1 MEKIF
6 NPNIKTQQD
15 IKLNFDIVKQKI
27 KFPDLMEGKP
37 INSLG
42 LKYEPEIEKYSDKIT
57 NAFDTLTGATV
68 THIYNNKPVRLKL
81 TDLSLVAPLCKFFIN
96 ETGGELSE
104 VTVTRNCVTD
114 VPSPVYRSDFIESEH
129 WYSELWHVDGF
140 KNGNFKIGIYLT
152 DVVDEGCAPF
162 EYLPNPEENFYV
174 NAKIFGV
181 ESRFFNLN
189 PKETIKVLAPKNTTL
204 IFTPDFIHKGNYAR
218 THHRDFIMIGF
229 NQGRVDE
236 TAKEV
241 LKLI

>member
-42 LKYEPEIEKYSDKIT
+42 LKYEQEIKKYSDKIT

-81 TDLSLVAPLCKFFIN
+81 TNLSLVAPLCKFFIN
-96 ETGGELSE
+96 ETGGKLSE

-114 VPSPVYRSDFIESEH
+114 VPAPVYRSDFIESEH
-129 WYSELWHVDGF
+129 
-140 KNGNFKIGIYLT
+140 
-152 DVVDEGCAPF
+152 
-162 EYLPNPEENFYV
+162 
-174 NAKIFGV
+174 
-181 ESRFFNLN
+181 
-189 PKETIKVLAPKNTTL
+189 
-204 IFTPDFIHKGNYAR
+204 
-218 THHRDFIMIGF
+218 
-229 NQGRVDE
+229 
-236 TAKEV
+236 
-241 LKLI
+241 